1 MPGAGQPGPRGPN
14 VNPQDLER
22 LKESDPDM
30 YPFVKD
36 DIDLEKKSF
45 ELSEQIRRTSKPDE
59 KERLKNEL
67 INVVENH
74 FNVRQER
81 REMELKRLEE
91 QMDRMRESLKTR
103 AESRESIIKQRIA
116 ELTGE
121 RDNAF

>member
-1 MPGAGQPGPRGPN
+1 M
-14 VNPQDLER
+14 NPQDLQR
-22 LKESDPDM
+22 LQESDPDM
-30 YPFVKD
+30 YPLVKD
-36 DIDLEKKSF
+36 DVELERKSF
-45 ELSEQIRRTSKPDE
+45 ELSEQIRRTSKTEE

-91 QMDRMRESLKTR
+91 QIDRMRESLKTR
-103 AESRESIIKQRIA
+103 AESRESLIKQRIA

>member
-1 MPGAGQPGPRGPN
+1 M
-14 VNPQDLER
+14 ER

-30 YPFVKD
+30 YAFVKD
-36 DIDLEKKSF
+36 DIDLGKKSF

-59 KERLKNEL
+59 KERLKSEL
-67 INVVENH
+67 IKVVENH

-103 AESRESIIKQRIA
+103 AESRDALIKQRIA